1 MTALLTWF
9 RSGGAGPDVGLT
21 EDKYDPGETS
31 MMVWFVAS
39 DGHRSVR
46 SLTLREVAD
55 ALVATGVVAEPDEPS
70 AAHVERA
77 AERLWLNQHADRR
90 GWSAPLNV
98 AWDDL
103 PEGRRRWW
111 RHQARAAWYALH
123 GEDAPDREPEE
134 EDVGS
139 DSEGPLATW
148 HAVTGSAAPDELQRP
163 RKRRRV
169 VKHAR
174 KTGDPVTDAGG
185 GDDA

>member
-9 RSGGAGPDVGLT
+9 QVGGAGLDVELTVNESDVG
-21 EDKYDPGETS
+21 ETTT
-31 MMVWFVAS
+31 MVSFIAS

-55 ALVATGVVAEPDEPS
+55 ALVATGVIVDPIEPTFPRI
-70 AAHVERA
+70 ERA

-111 RHQARAAWYALH
+111 RHQARCAWAELS
-123 GEDAPDREPEE
+123 GVELTTDAGA

-148 HAVTGSAAPDELQRP
+148 HTVTGSAAPDELQRP

-174 KTGDPVTDAGG
+174 KTGDPAVDDRG